1 MLVLT
6 WISFE
11 NNNLGFSRAF
21 KYSKTLNSGDLGI
34 LKNVCVIER
43 CLLLG

>member
-11 NNNLGFSRAF
+11 NNNLGAIQELSNIYQGCAK
-21 KYSKTLNSGDLGI
+21 KYHQRKVTFL
-34 LKNVCVIER
+34 
-43 CLLLG
+43 